1 MLILQF
7 IDEYLV
13 PSYDLEYCSLPKT
26 VLTGTIQIVKDN
38 GDPCTANE
46 DVSLVNLWPNSLFKQ
61 VEVYVNGVQVQD
73 QSTATYGNFCCILQ
87 L

>member
-26 VLTGTIQIVKDN
+26 VLTGTIQILKDN
-38 GDPCTANE
+38 GDPCTATE

-73 QSTATYGNFCCILQ
+73 QSTATYGNFCFFFPD
-87 L
+87 